1 MDPPHLAPAL
11 CLLLLGPVAAAQP
24 LFSDSFDAE
33 PVPQPIQGV
42 TTLSNWSVSGGV
54 DLAPHTFPDQ
64 SLYARFYRVSGVPA
78 SLTSNAV
85 FGPGVYSLSFRLAG
99 GEVDDALLA
108 VRTGEASFYFAAMRD
123 QPFAAR
129 STLFEITQPGGSA
142 LTLSLDAGEALRVD
156 DIVVLP
162 APAPAAPALFALAA
176 LSFARRPARS
186 LRQ

>member
-11 CLLLLGPVAAAQP
+11 CLLLLAHPALAQP

-33 PVPQPIQGV
+33 PVSLPVQGV
-42 TTLSNWSVSGGV
+42 TTLSNWSVSGAI
-54 DLAPHTFPDQ
+54 DLAPHAYPDQ
-64 SLYARFYRVSGVPA
+64 SLYARFYRASGVPA

-99 GEVDDALLA
+99 GEIDDALLA

-129 STLFEITQPGGSA
+129 STLFEITQPGGSSI
-142 LTLSLDAGEALRVD
+142 TLSLDAGEALRVD
-156 DIVVLP
+156 DIAVLP

-176 LSFARRPARS
+176 IACARRPARS